1 MKNRN
6 RNNALNSNIVLAFLA
21 GAILISAV
29 TRTATAKSLYVIADI
44 KGSSADRTQPV
55 QAYDIGVDGTLTFQ
69 AQHNIPHRMLGAVGM
84 AIDADSGFV
93 FVTYEAGNDIQLL
106 EATTLTDAGTVQAPD
121 ALDLAGIVYNHKKG
135 RLYCVDRTSSRLYRY
150 DWDAN
155 AKTLT
160 HAEGSP
166 HTLRNASAFGIAL
179 DEIDDLLYV
188 GNANND
194 VTVYSVSDWKLVRTI
209 TLSRI
214 AISIAIDVKNGLLY
228 TGAGYA
234 GNQYL
239 TQYNLITGKEM
250 EVQVEPDAGVMG
262 LGVDPDTGLVYMS
275 TGRNNEPGGDNLLVY
290 NSALEQIDMIAAI
303 GNPAGLAIPGKDIG
317 YNPLNLRKTLVS
329 GAVQDTPPG
338 GIDAVAPGR
347 NITYGI
353 YFDNLNNDYVVTGVS
368 IVDSLPD
375 EVEYVA
381 TGDDK
386 TGGHY
391 DSTTHTYTW
400 TYSEY
405 PPGSTTHLELPVKV
419 KSGLAMGSIIT
430 NSVTINSNET
440 PPTTTSLDT
449 VIAQGGLNLTKTI
462 LDATPGKIATVN
474 PNEVVTYLICFD
486 NNKENGFTATNVVID
501 DFLPDDV
508 NFVSADGGGKAEGVY
523 DKKAHT
529 YTWSHSDMPP
539 GQASCLSLTVRVSP
553 TAKIGKILTN
563 TATIH
568 SNETIP
574 SMASVDA
581 VVEAY
586 TPTNAL
592 KLTKQAIE
600 DRPDEVVEEIDY
612 VDIGDTFTYKLSIV
626 NESDGELHNVS
637 VVDTLPGQVVFLEAV
652 TDNGDFTGQFSPKTN
667 TYTGSVASLAPNS
680 TMYVKLRVRVKEDT
694 KTDTTII
701 NSAEATSDETLPAT
715 ASVEVTAVNPFLVED
730 MSVTPRVIRLTGNAN
745 DLLVTV
751 QFPTGI
757 EKDNTGLNRG
767 MRMIFR
773 DSEGFDR
780 VVAAK
785 RQLVSATLSP
795 ARIMAAFDRT
805 QVRDLLPGYGE
816 VNIIVKGRYLDGK
829 KRLMSYRGQVTVMVT
844 RFAGD

>member
-1 MKNRN
+1 MKDRN
-6 RNNALNSNIVLAFLA
+6 RNSALNGHIFLTLLA

-29 TRTATAKSLYVIADI
+29 AGTAAAKSLYVIADI

-55 QAYDIGVDGTLTFQ
+55 QAYDIGIDGTLTFQ
-69 AQHNIPHRMLGAVGM
+69 AQLNIPHRMLGAVGM

-93 FVTYEAGNDIQLL
+93 FVTYEAGNEIQLL
-106 EATTLTDAGTVQAPD
+106 EATTLTDAGTVEAPD
-121 ALDLAGIVYNHKKG
+121 ALDLAGIVYNHKKK
-135 RLYCVDRTSSRLYRY
+135 RLYCVDRTSNRLYRY
-150 DWDAN
+150 DWDPV
-155 AKTLT
+155 AKLLT

-166 HTLRNASAFGIAL
+166 HALRNASAFGIAL

-188 GNANND
+188 ANANND
-194 VTVYSVSDWKLVRTI
+194 VTVYSTSDWKLVRTI

-214 AISIAIDVKNGLLY
+214 AISVALDVTEGFLY

-234 GNQYL
+234 GNMYL
-239 TQYNLITGKEM
+239 TQYNLVTGEEK

-262 LGVDPDTGLVYMS
+262 LGVDPDTGLIYMS
-275 TGRNNEPGGDNLLVY
+275 TGKNNEPGGDNLLVY
-290 NSALEQIDMIAAI
+290 NSALQQVDLIAAI
-303 GNPAGLAIPGKDIG
+303 GNPTGLAIPGKDIG
-317 YNPLNLRKTLVS
+317 YNPLNLRKTLIS
-329 GAVQDTPPG
+329 GAVQDTPAG

-347 NITYGI
+347 DITYGI

-368 IVDSLPD
+368 IVDTLPD
-375 EVEYVA
+375 EVEYVV

-386 TGGHY
+386 SGGHY
-391 DSTTHTYTW
+391 DSATHTYTW

-405 PPGSTTHLELPVKV
+405 PPGSTTHLELPVRV
-419 KSGLAMGSIIT
+419 KSGLEVGSIIT

-449 VIAQGGLNLTKTI
+449 IITQGGLSLTKTI
-462 LDATPGKIATVN
+462 LNAPTGKIAAVN
-474 PNEVVTYLICFD
+474 PNEVVTYIICFD
-486 NNKENGFTATNVVID
+486 NNKDNDFTATNVVID
-501 DFLPDDV
+501 DFLPEGV
-508 NFVSADGGGKAEGVY
+508 TFLSADGGGKAEGVY
-523 DKKAHT
+523 DEKSHT
-529 YTWSHSDMPP
+529 YTWSHADMPP
-539 GQASCLSLTVRVSP
+539 GDASCLSLVVRVSP
-553 TAKIGKILTN
+553 TAKIGTILTN

-568 SNETIP
+568 SKETTP

-581 VVEAY
+581 VVEAF

-612 VDIGDTFTYKLSIV
+612 VDIGDTFTYKLGLV

-637 VVDTLPGQVVFLEAV
+637 VVDTLPEQVVFLEAI
-652 TDNGDFTGQFSPKTN
+652 TDNGDLTGEYLPKTN

-680 TMYVKLRVRVKEDT
+680 TMYVKLRVRVKGDI
-694 KTDTTII
+694 KTDTSIV

-715 ASVEVTAVNPFLVED
+715 ASVEVTAVNPLLVGD
-730 MSVTPRVIRLTGNAN
+730 MSVTPNVLRLAGNAN
-745 DLLVTV
+745 DLLATV
-751 QFPTGI
+751 QLPKGI
-757 EKDNTGLNRG
+757 DNDNTGLNRG

-785 RQLVSATLSP
+785 RQILSATLNP

-805 QVRDLLPGYGE
+805 QIRDLLPGYGE
-816 VNIIVKGRYLDGK
+816 VDIIVKGRYLDGK
-829 KRLMSYRGQVTVMVT
+829 KRLMSYRGKVTVLVT